1 MKSFLSSYFQL
12 SNTEQRGILVLIGL
26 ILFVGIGSKVFLAYQ
41 DAPEIPQ
48 DNSFLFAQ
56 FTTDE
61 VSNNEV
67 SASEVEQDFVL
78 QNFDPNTASLSTLLS
93 LGFKENTA
101 QTLLNFRTKGGKF
114 YKKEDLLKV
123 YGINQEFYQT
133 LAPFIVIAKVSYE
146 TKAQNF
152 ESTHSYTDKK
162 WTSKEK
168 VMVELNV
175 ADSASLTQVSG
186 IGPVFAS
193 RIVKYRK
200 LLGGFAK
207 KEQLLEVYGMDE
219 EKFNQMLPQLT
230 LEPKLTKINI
240 NQATWQQMKSHPYLG
255 SNLANT
261 ILAYKKTHGAFSS
274 LETLLEAKILNE
286 ETFEKIYP
294 YLSIE

>member
-12 SNTEQRGILVLIGL
+12 SNTEQRGIIVLIAL

-48 DNSFLFAQ
+48 DNTLLLAQ
-56 FTTDE
+56 FSSSE
-61 VSNNEV
+61 VSESNLAE
-67 SASEVEQDFVL
+67 SSTSQEFVL

-101 QTLLNFRTKGGKF
+101 QTLLNFRSKGGKF

-123 YGINQEFYQT
+123 YGVNEDFYQKVAPYIV
-133 LAPFIVIAKVSYE
+133 LAGNSYE
-146 TKAQNF
+146 SKNQFNEKT
-152 ESTHSYTDKK
+152 EYSTKK

-168 VMVELNV
+168 VVVELNS
-175 ADSASLTQVSG
+175 ADSATLTQVTG

-207 KEQLLEVYGMDE
+207 KEQLLEVYGLDD
-219 EKFNQMLPQLT
+219 EKFAQMLPQLT
-230 LEPKLTKINI
+230 LEIKLTKINI
-240 NQATWQQMKSHPYLG
+240 NKASWQELKAHPYLG
-255 SNLANT
+255 SNLANA
-261 ILAYKKTHGAFSS
+261 ILAYKKEHGAFKS
-274 LETLLEAKILNE
+274 LETLVEAKILNE
-286 ETFEKIYP
+286 ATFQKMYP